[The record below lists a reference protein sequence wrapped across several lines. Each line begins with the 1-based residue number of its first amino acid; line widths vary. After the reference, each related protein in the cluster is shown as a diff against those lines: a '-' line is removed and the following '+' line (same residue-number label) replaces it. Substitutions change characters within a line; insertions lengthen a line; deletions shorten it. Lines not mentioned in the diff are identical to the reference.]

1 MDQIRVRLGRERASG
16 NIDLDLD
23 CVHLDMHET
32 IGDDFIQ
39 AFVAKAIDMTTSS
52 WEEYFAALERYKA
65 GEGKGDPNCPQSYV
79 TNDTTVP
86 LKLGGWLGNQRQ
98 AKKGQGSGKLSD
110 ERIHRLEELGV
121 WWDKPDPREST
132 SLPEGTEDVT
142 HLKLTTI

>member
-1 MDQIRVRLGRERASG
+1 
-16 NIDLDLD
+16 
-23 CVHLDMHET
+23 MHET

-86 LKLGGWLGNQRQ
+86 LN
-98 AKKGQGSGKLSD
+98 
-110 ERIHRLEELGV
+110 LGV
-121 WWDKPDPREST
+121 WLLINDEESEVKG
-132 SLPEGTEDVT
+132 LVNY
-142 HLKLTTI
+142 